1 MQYGSM
7 QLAAFAY
14 TFLFSS
20 LSGGD
25 LSFAVCNAGE
35 CQPETEK
42 VLNPTFAVSNNQ
54 CAVSK
59 NMNRGSVRGLVLKS
73 TPIQPKDSTDEEM
86 AWNDRVEIALSAP
99 PRPRPH
105 ASSNPFPS

>member
-1 MQYGSM
+1 M

-14 TFLFSS
+14 TSLFSS

-35 CQPETEK
+35 CHPETEK

-59 NMNRGSVRGLVLKS
+59 NMNRAVAFEDLPS
-73 TPIQPKDSTDEEM
+73 IQLQLNRRTQQMKK
-86 AWNDRVEIALSAP
+86 
-99 PRPRPH
+99 
-105 ASSNPFPS
+105 